1 MKGSTA
7 VCVHVSGVN
16 INLLK
21 LTFVIGCLKTCPVL
35 LSSVPELK
43 AFGKGRSVAVDPPN
57 LWFWPYWHW
66 FKYARGHPR
75 PVGHI
80 WPIYK
85 VFRCNFCLHQLEILD
100 YKIEKQLCLLDKRSK
115 PRYHR
120 CDVIES
126 VAEGIWKLGQT
137 DLGESQLCDLPVI
150 WSWVS
155 PWAPG

>member
-1 MKGSTA
+1 MAVKMKGSTA

-16 INLLK
+16 VNLLK

-57 LWFWPYWHW
+57 LWSWPYWHW

-80 WPIYK
+80 
-85 VFRCNFCLHQLEILD
+85 
-100 YKIEKQLCLLDKRSK
+100 
-115 PRYHR
+115 
-120 CDVIES
+120 
-126 VAEGIWKLGQT
+126 
-137 DLGESQLCDLPVI
+137 
-150 WSWVS
+150 
-155 PWAPG
+155 